1 MQKNS
6 RNTSL
11 LRVPQVLERFPV
23 SKSKWWAGVKEGIY
37 PQPIRLGSRC
47 TMWRSD
53 DIDQLIDRISRDS
66 QWVFLDLNY
75 GVLKWRF
82 YWGLGREVQVTS
94 KTVIYRFSLQSHN
107 KIMMA
112 KYHIKL
118 KDLFWSY
125 FPAYVIYFTE
135 GIIIAVFTIFLRER
149 NHRFNT
155 KVWRY
160 TDWLIEGWNA
170 IGSQTWG
177 IWYG

>member
-1 MQKNS
+1 M
-6 RNTSL
+6 R
-11 LRVPQVLERFPV
+11 
-23 SKSKWWAGVKEGIY
+23 
-37 PQPIRLGSRC
+37 
-47 TMWRSD
+47 
-53 DIDQLIDRISRDS
+53 
-66 QWVFLDLNY
+66 
-75 GVLKWRF
+75 
-82 YWGLGREVQVTS
+82 VTS

-170 IGSQTWG
+170 IGIKLGGSGMVILLQELSLASYDWNQFLCRVEHFQGLGDSLSNSIKWFYWSQFLCRVECNMTKNTHIMTENDRLWQTPV
-177 IWYG
+177 II